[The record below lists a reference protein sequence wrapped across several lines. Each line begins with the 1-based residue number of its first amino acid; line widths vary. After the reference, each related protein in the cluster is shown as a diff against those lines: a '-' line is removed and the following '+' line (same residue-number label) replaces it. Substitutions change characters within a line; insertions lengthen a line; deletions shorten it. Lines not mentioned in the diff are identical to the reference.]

1 MQFNRILVLGGAG
14 FVGCEI
20 VERLA
25 ARGLR
30 VRVPTRI
37 RERAKRSLIVL
48 PTVDVVDGDIHDPVQ
63 LDALAAGCDA
73 VINLVGV
80 LHNGRG
86 NNTFAAAHVEL
97 TRKVIAVCQRRGIRR
112 LLHMSALGVSTDAPS
127 QYLRT
132 KAEAEALVAGSGLD
146 WTVFRPSVIFG
157 PGKCFAT
164 LFAQMLKFAPVVPLA
179 CPDARFQPV
188 WVGDVARAF
197 DESLGN
203 LASFGQRYELGGP
216 KVYTLRELVAFIG
229 RATGHRRPII
239 GLGATLSGLQ
249 AAVMELSPVK
259 ILTRDNVRSMQ
270 VPSVCSEP
278 WPFAWAPA
286 AFEGEASAFL
296 SEHTPRARYRG
307 YRSHAGRET

>member
-1 MQFNRILVLGGAG
+1 MHFNRILVLGGAG

-48 PTVDVVDGDIHDPVQ
+48 PTVEVVEADLHDPAQ
-63 LDALAAGCDA
+63 LDELASGCDA

-80 LHNGRG
+80 LHDGRG
-86 NNTFAAAHVEL
+86 NNSFRSAHVEL
-97 TRKVIAVCQRRGIRR
+97 ARKVIEVCKRRGIRR
-112 LLHMSALGVSTDAPS
+112 LLHMSALAASAEAPS

-132 KAEAEALVAGSGLD
+132 KAEAEALVAASALD
-146 WTVFRPSVIFG
+146 WTIFRPSVIFG

-164 LFAQMLKFAPVVPLA
+164 LFAQMLKFVPVVLLA
-179 CPDARFQPV
+179 CPDARMQPV

-197 DESLGN
+197 VDSLGN
-203 LASFGQRYELGGP
+203 LASFGRRYELGGP

-229 RATGHRRPII
+229 RATGHPRPII
-239 GLGATLSGLQ
+239 GLGAALSNLQ

-259 ILTRDNVRSMQ
+259 ILTRDNVRSLQ
-270 VPSVCSEP
+270 VPSVCAEP
-278 WPFAWAPA
+278 WPFPWAPA
-286 AFEGEASAFL
+286 AFEGEAGAFL

-307 YRSHAGRET
+307 YRSHAGREI

>member
-1 MQFNRILVLGGAG
+1 MIFNRILVLGGAG

-48 PTVDVVDGDIHDPVQ
+48 PTVEVVDADIHDAVQ
-63 LDALAAGCDA
+63 LDALATGCDA

-86 NNTFAAAHVEL
+86 NDSFATAHVEL
-97 TRKVIAVCQRRGIRR
+97 TRKVIEACKRRGIRR
-112 LLHMSALGVSTDAPS
+112 LLHMSALAATTDAPS

-132 KAEAEALVAGSGLD
+132 KAEAEALVTASGLD
-146 WTVFRPSVIFG
+146 WTVFRPSLIFG
-157 PGKCFAT
+157 PGRCFAT
-164 LFAQMLKFAPVVPLA
+164 LFAQMLKFVPVVALA

-197 DESLGN
+197 VDSLGN
-203 LASFGQRYELGGP
+203 LASFAKRYELGGP
-216 KVYTLRELVAFIG
+216 KVYSLRELVAFIG
-229 RATGHRRPII
+229 QATGHARPIV
-239 GLGATLSGLQ
+239 GLGNTLSNLQ
-249 AAVMELSPVK
+249 AAVLELSPVK

-270 VPSVCSEP
+270 VPSVCAEP

-286 AFEGEASAFL
+286 AFEGEAGAFL

-307 YRSHAGRET
+307 YRSHAGREI